1 MPRVPR
7 VSSSL
12 VLCLTLLLGCD
23 LGEDW
28 KWPANLLIRVNYT
41 DRDGFVELDYW
52 SLVDAPCDRVYEAL
66 VDVEH
71 YPEFIPGVQ
80 RVQLLEKTERAK
92 TVQIAQDVIGRQANA
107 KVQWMFDPAKRE
119 IQFKTLA
126 SDLTYNDG
134 YYKFEESP
142 DKTRC
147 LVKVLF
153 MVKQS
158 QGLSLGALGQAT
170 RESYLAAARGV
181 KKRAVTLAAER
192 RPDEAAR

>member
-7 VSSSL
+7 VTSRVL
-12 VLCLTLLLGCD
+12 VGLALLVGCD
-23 LGEDW
+23 RSVDWNTPED
-28 KWPANLLIRVNYT
+28 LLVREKAT

-52 SLVDAPCDRVYEAL
+52 SLIDAPCQRVYEAL

-71 YPEFIPGVQ
+71 YPDFIAGVQ
-80 RVQLLEKTERAK
+80 RVQLISQTERSK

-107 KVQWMFDPAKRE
+107 KVEWIFDPQKRD
-119 IQFKTLA
+119 IQFKTLT

-142 DKTRC
+142 DKKRC
-147 LVKVLF
+147 LVKSLF
-153 MVKQS
+153 LVKQA

-170 RESYLAAARGV
+170 RESFLTAARGV
-181 KKRAVTLAAER
+181 KKRATAPPAG
-192 RPDEAAR
+192 

>member
-7 VSSSL
+7 VSCSL
-12 VLCLTLLLGCD
+12 VLGLTVLLGCD
-23 LGEDW
+23 RSVDW
-28 KWPANLLIRVNYT
+28 KAPEDLLIHEKAT

-66 VDVEH
+66 TDVEH
-71 YPEFIPGVQ
+71 YPDFIPGVQ
-80 RVQLLEKTERAK
+80 RVQLVGKTERSK

-107 KVQWMFDPAKRE
+107 KVEWMFDPEKRE
-119 IQFKTLA
+119 IQFKTLT

-134 YYKFEESP
+134 YYKFQDSP

-153 MVKQS
+153 LVKQA

-181 KKRAVTLAAER
+181 KKRAVALAAER

>member
-1 MPRVPR
+1 MLGLAV
-7 VSSSL
+7 
-12 VLCLTLLLGCD
+12 LLGCD
-23 LGEDW
+23 RGVDW
-28 KWPANLLIRVNYT
+28 KGPENLLVHEKAT

-52 SLVDAPCDRVYEAL
+52 SLVDAPCDRVYDAL

-71 YPEFIPGVQ
+71 YPDFIPGVQ
-80 RVQLLEKTERAK
+80 RVQLVDKTERSK

-107 KVQWMFDPAKRE
+107 KVQWMFDPGKRE
-119 IQFKTLA
+119 IQFKTLT

-134 YYKFEESP
+134 YYKFEDSP

-153 MVKQS
+153 LVKQA

-192 RPDEAAR
+192 HPDGAAR